1 MKKLHRK
8 LLNHRKAANNLACKT
23 FRNSEGKP
31 YYTHHYIEDRDIYW
45 CDVEFR
51 KGKKVYNATFHGL
64 TVSID
69 DVVADCAYKHPDY
82 ALLPRKNSNLG
93 SYPDYEALIAL
104 KKRIHEEG
112 VKVCTGVKI
121 MSDYQWGTGLI
132 VSFPS
137 STFTENDIIDFINT
151 WDGTN
156 KNWGEFNSKD
166 FPFTQEVYANQIKI

>member
-1 MKKLHRK
+1 M
-8 LLNHRKAANNLACKT
+8 HRKAANKLACKT

-31 YYTHHYIEDRDIYW
+31 YYSHHYIEDSDIYW

-69 DVVADCAYKHPDY
+69 DAVWDCAYKHPDY

-93 SYPDYEALIAL
+93 SYPHYEALVAL
-104 KKRIHEEG
+104 EKSIHEEG
-112 VKVCTGVKI
+112 VMVQTGVQILK
-121 MSDYQWGTGLI
+121 DYQYGTGLI

-137 STFTENDIIDFINT
+137 STFTEKDVIEFINT

-166 FPFTQEVYANQIKI
+166 FPFAKDVYANEIKI

>member
-8 LLNHRKAANNLACKT
+8 LLNHRKAANKLARKS

-31 YYTHHYIEDRDIYW
+31 YYSHHYIEDRDIYW

-51 KGKKVYNATFHGL
+51 KGKKVFNCTFIGL
-64 TVSID
+64 NTCID
-69 DVVADCAYKHPDY
+69 DVVSDSVYKHPEY
-82 ALLPRKNSNLG
+82 SALSRKTSDLG
-93 SYPDYEALIAL
+93 SYVDFEELTVL
-104 KKRIHEEG
+104 MKRISEEG

-121 MSDYQWGTGLI
+121 VSDYQWGTGLI

-137 STFTENDIIDFINT
+137 STFTEKDVIEFINT

-166 FPFTQEVYANQIKI
+166 FPFTQEVYANQIKS